1 MSAYFCSPEDF
12 ALIASYAVG
21 QDSSLDYASVQRM
34 LIIENL
40 RSLNA
45 RYPSD
50 AAKNAADGADR
61 LKNIFTDIVLIPDSA
76 IVLETIKRYNYQSCE
91 HSGYADSDAHV
102 LLARL
107 SSMATTPT
115 DDLSADRAKLAA
127 SFAMPAAPESTCLPA
142 TTLPPSTDRLRGAI
156 LLSTLARLSA
166 GRPDGAKFADL
177 LADLVSSESAESR
190 AFIESEA
197 AANVAAIRLVLV

>member
-1 MSAYFCSPEDF
+1 MSAYFCSSEDF

-50 AAKNAADGADR
+50 AALHAADGADR
-61 LKNIFTDIVLIPDSA
+61 LKNIFTDIVLIPGNA
-76 IVLETIKRYNYQSCE
+76 IVLETIERYDYQSCG
-91 HSGYADSDAHV
+91 HSGYADSDAHA

-107 SSMATTPT
+107 LNMATTPT
-115 DDLSADRAKLAA
+115 DNLSADRARLAA

-142 TTLPPSTDRLRGAI
+142 AALPPSADRLRGAI

-166 GRPDGAKFADL
+166 GRPDGAKFADR
-177 LADLVSSESAESR
+177 LADLVSSETVESR
-190 AFIESEA
+190 TFIESEA

>member
-1 MSAYFCSPEDF
+1 MSACFCGSEDF

-21 QDSSLDYASVQRM
+21 QDPSLDYARVQKM
-34 LIIENL
+34 LIVENL

-45 RYPSD
+45 RYPNN
-50 AAKNAADGADR
+50 AAENAADGADR
-61 LKNIFTDIVLIPDSA
+61 LKNIFSDIILIPDTA
-76 IVLETIKRYNYQSCE
+76 IVLETIKRYDYQSSG
-91 HSGYADSDAHV
+91 HSGYADSDAHT

-107 SSMATTPT
+107 LALATPA
-115 DDLSADRAKLAA
+115 DNLSAERARLAA
-127 SFAMPAAPESTCLPA
+127 SFALPAAPSPTVS
-142 TTLPPSTDRLRGAI
+142 PSADRLRCAI

-166 GRPDGAKFADL
+166 GRPDGAKFTDL
-177 LADLVSSESAESR
+177 LAGLTSGETVESR

>member
-1 MSAYFCSPEDF
+1 MSAYFCSSEDL

-45 RYPSD
+45 RYHSD
-50 AAKNAADGADR
+50 AAKNTADGADR
-61 LKNIFTDIVLIPDSA
+61 LKNIFTDIVLIPDNA
-76 IVLETIKRYNYQSCE
+76 IVLETIKRYDYQSCE
-91 HSGYADSDAHV
+91 HSGYADSDAHM
-102 LLARL
+102 LLAKL
-107 SSMATTPT
+107 LGMATAPT
-115 DDLSADRAKLAA
+115 DNLSTERARLAA

-142 TTLPPSTDRLRGAI
+142 TTLPPSADRLRGAI

-166 GRPDGAKFADL
+166 GRPDGTKFADS
-177 LADLVSSESAESR
+177 LAGLVSSETAESR

>member
-1 MSAYFCSPEDF
+1 MSAYFCSSEDF
-12 ALIASYAVG
+12 ALIASYAVW
-21 QDSSLDYASVQRM
+21 QDSSLDYASVQRI

-45 RYPSD
+45 KYPSD
-50 AAKNAADGADR
+50 AAKNTADGADR
-61 LKNIFTDIVLIPDSA
+61 LRNIFTDIILIPNNA
-76 IVLETIKRYNYQSCE
+76 IVLETIKRYDYQSCG
-91 HSGYADSDAHV
+91 HSGYADSDAHT

-107 SSMATTPT
+107 LSMAATPT
-115 DDLSADRAKLAA
+115 DNLSADRARLAA
-127 SFAMPAAPESTCLPA
+127 SFAMPAAPEATCLPA
-142 TTLPPSTDRLRGAI
+142 TTLPPSADRLRGAI

-166 GRPDGAKFADL
+166 GRPDGAKFAGL
-177 LADLVSSESAESR
+177 LASITSSESVESR

>member
-1 MSAYFCSPEDF
+1 MSAYFCSSEDF

-21 QDSSLDYASVQRM
+21 QDSSLDYANVQRM

-50 AAKNAADGADR
+50 AAKNTADGADR
-61 LKNIFTDIVLIPDSA
+61 LKNIFTDIVLIPDNG
-76 IVLETIKRYNYQSCE
+76 IVLETIKRYDHQSCE
-91 HSGYADSDAHV
+91 HSGYADSDAHT

-107 SSMATTPT
+107 LSMVTAPT
-115 DDLSADRAKLAA
+115 DNLSAERARLAA
-127 SFAMPAAPESTCLPA
+127 TFAMPAAPESACLPA
-142 TTLPPSTDRLRGAI
+142 TNLPPSADRLRGAI

-177 LADLVSSESAESR
+177 LASITSSESVESR

-197 AANVAAIRLVLV
+197 AANVAVIRLVLV